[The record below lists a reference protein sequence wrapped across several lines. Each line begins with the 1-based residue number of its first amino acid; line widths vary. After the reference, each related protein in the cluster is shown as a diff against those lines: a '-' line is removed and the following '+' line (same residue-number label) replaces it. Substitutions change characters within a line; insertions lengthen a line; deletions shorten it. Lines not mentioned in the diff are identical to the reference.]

1 MCVIVL
7 AFRFSSLAVTSTDE
21 DVMKSGSACIVGNI
35 TALVNQLD
43 PLETH
48 LQTPGS
54 NREPSGPVEWGMVLG
69 CYLRCHILGCLYGS
83 VRLKGAS

>member
-1 MCVIVL
+1 MCVVVL
-7 AFRFSSLAVTSTDE
+7 ASRFSSLGVTSTDE
-21 DVMKSGSACIVGNI
+21 DVMKSGCACIVGNI

-48 LQTPGS
+48 LQTSGS
-54 NREPSGPVEWGMVLG
+54 NREASGPVGGGTVLG